1 MDITSYQIVLFN
13 NKSKKRIVAS
23 SRIFNNINK
32 KYKEIHKKSNVI
44 FPVKYNKKI
53 ECEFELAL
61 VCVGKCKK
69 NPIHRRDELGRLT
82 EVTMK
87 NKKYQ
92 IIKIKPFEVEEK
104 IYDHQLAKRIEF
116 KELYDRYLN
125 SKNIMQ
131 VYSLNNKIVIQN
143 NDLFNLFSLKTVS
156 ESSRFLSCIKKYFT
170 EQGKFNFL
178 ISRDLSTVQ
187 RKELYNLL
195 ESKGFSRKLL
205 YKHYTY

>member
-13 NKSKKRIVAS
+13 NKSKKRIVAT
-23 SRIFNNINK
+23 SRIFTNINK

-44 FPVKYNKKI
+44 FPVKYNKKR
-53 ECEFELAL
+53 ECVFELAL

-69 NPIHRRDELGRLT
+69 NQIHRRDELGRLT

-92 IIKIKPFEVEEK
+92 IIKIKPFDIEEK
-104 IYDHQLAKRIEF
+104 IYDHQLGRRIEF

-131 VYSLNNKIVIQN
+131 IYSLNNKIVIQN
-143 NDLFNLFSLKTVS
+143 NDLFNLFSLKNVS

-170 EQGKFNFL
+170 DNGKFNFL
-178 ISRDLSTVQ
+178 ISRDLSTIQ

-195 ESKGFSRKLL
+195 ETKGFCRKLL

>member
-1 MDITSYQIVLFN
+1 MSITSYQIVLFN
-13 NKSKKRIVAS
+13 NKSKKRIVAT
-23 SRIFNNINK
+23 SRIFTNINK

-53 ECEFELAL
+53 ECSFELAL

-92 IIKIKPFEVEEK
+92 IIKIKPFPIEEK
-104 IYDHQLAKRIEF
+104 VYDHHLGRRIEF
-116 KELYDRYLN
+116 GELYDKYLS
-125 SKNIMQ
+125 SKNIIQ
-131 VYSLNNKIVIQN
+131 IYSLNNKVVIQN
-143 NDLFNLFSLKTVS
+143 NDLFNLFSLKNVS

-170 EQGKFNFL
+170 DKGKFNFL
-178 ISRDLSTVQ
+178 ISRDLSTIQ

>member
-1 MDITSYQIVLFN
+1 
-13 NKSKKRIVAS
+13 
-23 SRIFNNINK
+23 
-32 KYKEIHKKSNVI
+32 
-44 FPVKYNKKI
+44 
-53 ECEFELAL
+53 
-61 VCVGKCKK
+61 
-69 NPIHRRDELGRLT
+69 
-82 EVTMK
+82 
-87 NKKYQ
+87 
-92 IIKIKPFEVEEK
+92 
-104 IYDHQLAKRIEF
+104 
-116 KELYDRYLN
+116 
-125 SKNIMQ
+125 MQ

-170 EQGKFNFL
+170 TQGKFNFL

>member
-1 MDITSYQIVLFN
+1 MDVTSYQIVLFN
-13 NKSKKRIVAS
+13 NKSKKRIVTT
-23 SRIFNNINK
+23 SRIFTNINK

-44 FPVKYNKKI
+44 FPVKYSKKK

-69 NPIHRRDELGRLT
+69 TPIHRRDELGRLT

-92 IIKIKPFEVEEK
+92 IIKIKPFYIEEK
-104 IYDHQLAKRIEF
+104 IYDHQLGKRIEF
-116 KELYDRYLN
+116 MELYERYLN

-131 VYSLNNKIVIQN
+131 IYSLNNKIVIQN
-143 NDLFNLFSLKTVS
+143 NELFYLFSLKNVG

-170 EQGKFNFL
+170 DIGKFNFL
-178 ISRDLSTVQ
+178 ISRDLSTIQ

>member
-1 MDITSYQIVLFN
+1 MLETKYQIVLFN
-13 NKSKKRIVAS
+13 NQSKKRIMAT
-23 SRIFNNINK
+23 SRIYNNINK
-32 KYKEIHKKSNVI
+32 KFKEIHKKSNVI

-53 ECEFELAL
+53 ECSFELAL

-69 NPIHRRDELGRLT
+69 TPIHRRDELGRLT

-87 NKKYQ
+87 SKKYQ
-92 IIKIKPFEVEEK
+92 IIKIKPFSIEEK
-104 IYDHQLAKRIEF
+104 VYDHQLGRRIEF
-116 KELYDRYLN
+116 GELYDKYLS
-125 SKNIMQ
+125 SKNIIQ
-131 VYSLNNKIVIQN
+131 IYSLNNKVVIQN
-143 NDLFNLFSLKTVS
+143 NDLFNLFSLKNVS

-170 EQGKFNFL
+170 DKGKFNFL
-178 ISRDLSTVQ
+178 ISRDLSTIQ

>member
-1 MDITSYQIVLFN
+1 MSITSYQIVLFN
-13 NKSKKRIVAS
+13 NKSKKRIVAT
-23 SRIFNNINK
+23 SRIFTNINK

-53 ECEFELAL
+53 ECSFELAL

-69 NPIHRRDELGRLT
+69 TPIHRRDELGRLT

-87 NKKYQ
+87 SKKYQ
-92 IIKIKPFEVEEK
+92 IIKIKPFSIEEK
-104 IYDHQLAKRIEF
+104 VYDHQLGRRIEF
-116 KELYDRYLN
+116 GELYDKYLS
-125 SKNIMQ
+125 SKNIIQ
-131 VYSLNNKIVIQN
+131 IYSLNNKVVIQN
-143 NDLFNLFSLKTVS
+143 NDLFNLFSLKNVS

-170 EQGKFNFL
+170 DKGKFNFL
-178 ISRDLSTVQ
+178 ISRDLSTIQ

>member
-1 MDITSYQIVLFN
+1 MSNTKYQIVLFN
-13 NKSKKRIVAS
+13 NKSKKRIVAT
-23 SRIFNNINK
+23 SRIFTNINK

-44 FPVKYNKKI
+44 FPVKYNKKV

-61 VCVGKCKK
+61 VCIGKCKK
-69 NPIHRRDELGRLT
+69 TPIHRRDELGRLT
-82 EVTMK
+82 EVKMK

-104 IYDHQLAKRIEF
+104 IYDHQLEKRIEF
-116 KELYDRYLN
+116 TDLYDRYLN

-131 VYSLNNKIVIQN
+131 IFSLNNKVVIQN
-143 NDLFNLFSLKTVS
+143 NDLFYLFSLKNVG
-156 ESSRFLSCIKKYFT
+156 ESSRFLSCIKRYFV
-170 EQGKFNFL
+170 EKRKFNFL
-178 ISRDLSTVQ
+178 ISRDLSTIQ

-195 ESKGFSRKLL
+195 ETKGYPRSLL